1 MPRLLDLIAPP
12 RMGRAFR
19 WNLASVWVGNLGDGI
34 ALAAGPLLVASQT
47 RNPLLIASAAMVQR
61 VPTLVIGLYAGALA
75 DRVSRVRL
83 VVVANVLR
91 ALVIAGLIAMIA
103 TGRVSIE
110 VVLVAMLLVGLAE
123 QFADAGT
130 RAVLPMIVEPAD
142 LGVGNAR
149 VMAGYLVANE
159 LVGPPVGALL
169 FAAGMALPFGVQAVA
184 LLLAAWLFTR
194 IGLTRHTAAVD
205 RTQQHV
211 GRDILD
217 GLAWIWRTPAVRTLS
232 LVIFFFNLTWGA
244 PWGVLVYWAQERLGV
259 GPVGFGALSTATGL
273 GGLVSIAGYD
283 WLERRFDLGALMK
296 VRLTLEVLV
305 HAALA
310 LTTALPVALALMV
323 VFGGYAFVWG
333 SVSNAVRQRA
343 TPLDLQGRVG
353 SVYMF
358 GLVAGLLVGQFLGG
372 VIARQWGAA
381 APFWFA
387 FAGAGV
393 TLALVWRQLDHIAHA
408 RA

>member
-1 MPRLLDLIAPP
+1 
-12 RMGRAFR
+12 MGRAFR

-103 TGRVSIE
+103 TSRVSIA

-296 VRLTLEVLV
+296 VCLTLEVLV

-372 VIARQWGAA
+372 VIARHWGAA

>member
-1 MPRLLDLIAPP
+1 
-12 RMGRAFR
+12 MGRAFR

-159 LVGPPVGALL
+159 LVGPPVGAML

-296 VRLTLEVLV
+296 VCLTLEVLV

-372 VIARQWGAA
+372 VIARHWGAA

>member
-1 MPRLLDLIAPP
+1 
-12 RMGRAFR
+12 MGRAFR

-103 TGRVSIE
+103 TGRVSIA

-217 GLAWIWRTPAVRTLS
+217 GLAWIWRTSAVRTLS

-296 VRLTLEVLV
+296 VCLTLEVLV

-372 VIARQWGAA
+372 VIARHWGAA

-408 RA
+408 RARA

>member
-1 MPRLLDLIAPP
+1 
-12 RMGRAFR
+12 MGRAFR

-103 TGRVSIE
+103 TGRVSIA

-217 GLAWIWRTPAVRTLS
+217 GLAWIWRASAVRTLS

-296 VRLTLEVLV
+296 VCLTLEVLV

-372 VIARQWGAA
+372 VIARHWGAA

-408 RA
+408 RARA

>member
-1 MPRLLDLIAPP
+1 
-12 RMGRAFR
+12 MGRAFR

-103 TGRVSIE
+103 TGRVSIA

-296 VRLTLEVLV
+296 VCLTLEVLV

-372 VIARQWGAA
+372 VIARHWGAA

-408 RA
+408 RARA

>member
-1 MPRLLDLIAPP
+1 
-12 RMGRAFR
+12 MGRAFR

-83 VVVANVLR
+83 VVGANVLR

-103 TGRVSIE
+103 TGRVSIA

-296 VRLTLEVLV
+296 VCLTLEVLV

-372 VIARQWGAA
+372 VIARHWGAA

-408 RA
+408 RARA

>member
-1 MPRLLDLIAPP
+1 
-12 RMGRAFR
+12 MGRAFR

>member
-1 MPRLLDLIAPP
+1 
-12 RMGRAFR
+12 MGRAFR

-103 TGRVSIE
+103 TGRVSIA

-217 GLAWIWRTPAVRTLS
+217 GLAWIWRTSAVRTLS

-296 VRLTLEVLV
+296 VCLTLEVLV

-372 VIARQWGAA
+372 VIARHWGAA

>member
-1 MPRLLDLIAPP
+1 
-12 RMGRAFR
+12 MGRAFR

-393 TLALVWRQLDHIAHA
+393 TLALVWRQLEHIAHA

>member
-1 MPRLLDLIAPP
+1 
-12 RMGRAFR
+12 MGRAFR

-296 VRLTLEVLV
+296 VCLTLEVLV

-372 VIARQWGAA
+372 VIARHWGAA